1 MDNIVDQIK
10 KIDLFGIP
18 VSLVMNKKTHYN
30 TLVGSFASIIAIL
43 FVALFF
49 RDCLMGYVTKSN
61 VQFQKEEI
69 YSQTPQRLVLSE
81 KSFMFA
87 LGIEQPKSDF
97 TTNPLFNIT
106 VLQTTYLM
114 NGQVRTKATTQIQ
127 MEPCS
132 IEHFQL
138 TGEDQYNKMNILSS
152 GKNFIC
158 PKLNQ
163 NLEVEGIYT
172 NERFSFIRIYVT
184 RCNQSE
190 LHLSQNNWR
199 PLKCG
204 SDDYFNSYI
213 QQIKYPKLLI
223 YTSSFNINPQ
233 DTTNYAIP
241 YIQDQQTVQFSP
253 YNTFKNVDLFVK
265 DVEINTD
272 NNIIFQSGGQVEN
285 FITFNPT
292 ETIIVQDNYINNTD
306 QPFIQLQL
314 RRSLDSIKIQRSFK
328 KLTELMYQIGG
339 LVKCVF
345 LLLEIFV
352 SRYNKFQFSLELANK
367 LYDFELSTQKHK
379 KNQEITRNDDQQS
392 QKDSK
397 NTQKQIEPKNQ
408 NVNDAE
414 PQIINLGDFRKDS
427 KKGILQIKS
436 ASNNLVSTASGIKT
450 YIDNEES
457 PKIQKKKQI
466 NQNQRQLS
474 ILSNEKYQNQISQLQ
489 LNQEQVKLN
498 DKSTLQVTVYA
509 QRQVNSFRNQLS
521 QYFQQIISK
530 SQRMKAC
537 FSYFLNYIS
546 FRKLCNSEKNYLIRK
561 AQQFTKRD
569 LDIYVILDKLQEIEK
584 IKKMLLNQEQ
594 LTLFNFFPKPVIRQ
608 QQKLFQNKSFRD
620 LNMQKKVA
628 KELNKSTKLGCSVLS
643 SSANLSGDNLL
654 KERQEFTSVEAYQNL
669 FDAYLILK
677 KSKDSSLEKINQK
690 LFDELGSELLQIF
703 SQQSSQIQQVNQQQ
717 LNLPLSSNKSDKQA
731 QQNIFFQNV
740 QQNNLN
746 ETSLIQQS
754 CLSQNESINY
764 NQTLEE
770 KQLKIN
776 YLSNLIKTNDY
787 KLPQIKLPNQKV
799 QLFSENCKE
808 DKIFVKEQEDLP
820 EIASENNRNKP
831 CIDIDFIKN
840 LNELLK
846 KLFSNNQMNFNNQ
859 QTTQNT
865 SI

>member
-1 MDNIVDQIK
+1 
-10 KIDLFGIP
+10 
-18 VSLVMNKKTHYN
+18 MNKKTHYN
-30 TLVGSFASIIAIL
+30 TLVGSFASLIGIL

-49 RDCLMGYVTKSN
+49 RDCFMGYVTKSN

-69 YSQTPQRLVLSE
+69 YSQVPHILHLSQ

-106 VLQTTYLM
+106 VLQTTYVM
-114 NGQVRTKATTQIQ
+114 NGQVRTKAATQIQ
-127 MEPCS
+127 MEPCRY
-132 IEHFQL
+132 EHFQL
-138 TGEDQYNKMNILSS
+138 IGEDQYTKMNILSS

-158 PKLNQ
+158 PKLDQ
-163 NLEVEGIYT
+163 NLEVQGIYT

-184 RCNQSE
+184 RCNKSE
-190 LHLSQNNWR
+190 LHLSQNSWR
-199 PLKCG
+199 PQNCG
-204 SDDYFNSYI
+204 SDEYFNSYI

-223 YTSSFNINPQ
+223 YTTSFNINPQ
-233 DTTNYAIP
+233 DTTNYATP

-253 YNTFKNVDLFVK
+253 YSTFKNVDLFVK

-272 NNIIFQSGGQVEN
+272 NNIIFQTAGQVEN

-292 ETIIVQDNYINNTD
+292 ETIIVQDNYINNSD

-352 SRYNKFQFSLELANK
+352 SRYNKFQFRLELANK
-367 LYDFELSTQKHK
+367 LYDFELSTK
-379 KNQEITRNDDQQS
+379 KNQKKQEITRTEDQVS
-392 QKDSK
+392 QKDST
-397 NTQKQIEPKNQ
+397 NTQKQKEPIEPNP
-408 NVNDAE
+408 NDGE
-414 PQIINLGDFRKDS
+414 PQIVNLGDFRKDS
-427 KKGILQIKS
+427 KKGILQVKS

-450 YIDNEES
+450 FIDNEES
-457 PKIQKKKQI
+457 PQLLKKKQI
-466 NQNQRQLS
+466 CQNQRQLS
-474 ILSNEKYQNQISQLQ
+474 ILSNEIYQNQISQVQ

-498 DKSTLQVTVYA
+498 DKSSLQVTVYA
-509 QRQVNSFRNQLS
+509 QQQVSTFRNQLS

-546 FRKLCNSEKNYLIRK
+546 FRKICNSEKNYLIRK

-594 LTLFNFFPKPVIRQ
+594 LTLFNFFPKPVIRK

-628 KELNKSTKLGCSVLS
+628 KELNKSTKLGCSALS
-643 SSANLSGDNLL
+643 TSANLSGDNLL

-677 KSKDSSLEKINQK
+677 SNKDSSLEKINQK
-690 LFDELGSELLQIF
+690 LFEELGSELLQIF
-703 SQQSSQIQQVNQQQ
+703 CQQNSQIQQVNNQQQ
-717 LNLPLSSNKSDKQA
+717 YNQPLISDKSEKQA
-731 QQNIFFQNV
+731 KQNIFFQNV

-754 CLSQNESINY
+754 LSQNESVNY

-776 YLSNLIKTNDY
+776 NLSNLIKTNDY
-787 KLPQIKLPNQKV
+787 KLSLIKFPSQKV
-799 QLFSENCKE
+799 QLFSENSLQNKN
-808 DKIFVKEQEDLP
+808 ITKEQEELP

-831 CIDIDFIKN
+831 SIDINFIKN
-840 LNELLK
+840 QNHFLK
-846 KLFSNNQMNFNNQ
+846 KLFDNNFFNQNNQ
-859 QTTQNT
+859 QTIQNT
-865 SI
+865 SV